1 MRNKNRGLFI
11 DRKLK
16 GVGWG
21 KEREKN
27 VFEQAPDQ
35 RLISWHDFSADD
47 GELFMDD
54 CNLCTCFSGEVT
66 CTKRQCPASVLSPE
80 YNASES
86 FSSFSVQFSSHLNI

>member
-1 MRNKNRGLFI
+1 M
-11 DRKLK
+11 
-16 GVGWG
+16 WG
-21 KEREKN
+21 KEKRKN
-27 VFEQAPDQ
+27 VSEQATDQ
-35 RLISWHDFSADD
+35 RLIYWHDFFADD

-86 FSSFSVQFSSHLNI
+86 FSSFSVQVSTQLNI